1 MKTTWKLVF
10 CTLILALTAVVWA
23 DEHNFWIQGNQG
35 SWNDP
40 ANWSR
45 GVVPDTLPAGDGG
58 GKCVGFAGSTSI
70 ANVGVGEL
78 AEFGSSAFWS
88 DFWGPE
94 WGATLNING
103 GRFIHRGFV
112 AAPIGAADAP
122 SNINV
127 SNGGYFEVG
136 ELALGDNWWF
146 WDAPYANLNVYDSST
161 ARARGWMWLGG
172 RVNLYDNAV
181 LTIGGL
187 VNMAAHGSTYARI
200 DIWNNAMMLIQ
211 GSAAGRD
218 PYQEAL
224 GWIANGQLIAFGG
237 AGQVIVSQTPN
248 GVQITAMIPEPATVL
263 LLGLGG
269 LTMLRKKG

>member
-1 MKTTWKLVF
+1 MKATWKLVF
-10 CTLILALTAVVWA
+10 CAVLFAATAVGWA

-35 SWNDP
+35 SWNNP

-70 ANVGVGEL
+70 ANVEVGEL
-78 AEFGSSAFWS
+78 VEFGSSAFWS

-94 WGATLNING
+94 WGATLNITG
-103 GRFIHRGFV
+103 GSFIHRGFV

-127 SNGGYFEVG
+127 SNNGYFEVG

-146 WDAPYANLNVYDSST
+146 WTAPYVNLNVYDSSI

-172 RVNLYDNAV
+172 RVNLYDNAA
-181 LTIGGL
+181 LFIDGL
-187 VNMAAHGSTYARI
+187 VNMAVHDSPYARI

-224 GWIANGQLIAFGG
+224 GWIANGQLVAFGG
-237 AGQVIVSQTPN
+237 AGQVLVSQTPN
-248 GVQITAMIPEPATVL
+248 GVLITAMIPEPTTML

-269 LTMLRKKG
+269 LTLIRKRG

>member
-1 MKTTWKLVF
+1 MKTMWKWVV
-10 CTLILALTAVVWA
+10 CAALLSMVSVSWA
-23 DEHNFWIQGNQG
+23 DEHNYWIQGNQG
-35 SWNDP
+35 LWNDP

-58 GKCVGFAGSTSI
+58 GKCVGFSGSTSV
-70 ANVGVGEL
+70 ATVGMGEL
-78 AEFGSSAFWS
+78 AEFGNSGIWS

-103 GRFIHRGFV
+103 GTMIHYGFV

-146 WDAPYANLNVYDSST
+146 WDAPYVNLNVSDSSMVK
-161 ARARGWMWLGG
+161 ARGWMWLGG
-172 RVNLYDNAV
+172 RVNLYDDAV
-181 LTIGGL
+181 LVVGGL
-187 VNMAAHGSTYARI
+187 VNMAAHGSPYARI
-200 DIWNNAMMLIQ
+200 DIWDNAMMVIQ
-211 GSAAGRD
+211 GTDPAQD

-224 GWIANGQLIAFGG
+224 GWIASGQLVAFGG

-248 GVQITAMIPEPATVL
+248 GVEITGVIPEPATLV

-269 LTMLRKKG
+269 LSILRKKN